1 MKSSRI
7 FSKEAL
13 LAYCFVLPALLYMF
27 VFIGYPL
34 IYNLLLSFQE
44 VNVMTFTKPVK
55 EFVGFQNYIELFSKP
70 GAIMPKIIM
79 NTVVFTIGSIA
90 VQFVVGFALALLFK
104 NKFTGSSLIR
114 GVIIIAWLI
123 PVTVTGLLY
132 KFIFAVNGGI
142 INELLLAWGVIR
154 EPIQWLLEPITSMIA
169 VITANIWIGIPFNMI
184 LILTGLTTVPET
196 VYESASID
204 GANTVQKL
212 FLITVPMIKPAL
224 MSVLTLGFIYTFKV
238 FDLVWVMTKGGPV
251 FATELL
257 STYSYR
263 MSFDEFN
270 FSQGAAVA
278 NILFVVLFIVG
289 IFYTRIIQEDEVM

>member
-1 MKSSRI
+1 
-7 FSKEAL
+7 
-13 LAYCFVLPALLYMF
+13 
-27 VFIGYPL
+27 
-34 IYNLLLSFQE
+34 
-44 VNVMTFTKPVK
+44 
-55 EFVGFQNYIELFSKP
+55 
-70 GAIMPKIIM
+70 
-79 NTVVFTIGSIA
+79 
-90 VQFVVGFALALLFK
+90 
-104 NKFTGSSLIR
+104 
-114 GVIIIAWLI
+114 
-123 PVTVTGLLY
+123 VTGLLY